1 VTLILQHAD
10 YRSLFECRSIHP
22 ITVRGRR
29 WLAVLRLG
37 PWSLIATERV
47 R

>member
-1 VTLILQHAD
+1 MTLILQ
-10 YRSLFECRSIHP
+10 RCRGGSPFECRSIHP

-29 WLAVLRLG
+29 WLAVLRVG
-37 PWSLIATERV
+37 PWSVVLAERV